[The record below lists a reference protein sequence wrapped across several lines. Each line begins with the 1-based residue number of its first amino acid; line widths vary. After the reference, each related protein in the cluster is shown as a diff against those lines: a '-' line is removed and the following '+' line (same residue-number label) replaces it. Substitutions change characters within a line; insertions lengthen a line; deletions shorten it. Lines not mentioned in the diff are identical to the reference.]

1 MTRQKKFNVE
11 GSGSGGTDAAGGAR
25 SRPATIGK
33 ASILC
38 YSAAPLRRQIK
49 QFCAARPIRAAP
61 TAVRFLLR
69 Q

>member
-1 MTRQKKFNVE
+1 MTRQKKFNFE
-11 GSGSGGTDAAGGAR
+11 GGGFGGIEETGGAR

-33 ASILC
+33 GSILC

-49 QFCAARPIRAAP
+49 QFCAARPVRAAP